1 MDKPTEEKNLNGETV
16 LVNQV
21 GWAGINLGRID
32 FEIDSKVFAKKRYYK
47 GRLEFIETLKKNKPN

>member
-1 MDKPTEEKNLNGETV
+1 MGGKV

-32 FEIDSKVFAKKRYYK
+32 YYFTKGKKEDELPIRK
-47 GRLEFIETLKKNKPN
+47 CFLFGNKINIKHPKKIVVMQ